1 MYEDI
6 LEDLSQKLN
15 GNFFIMP
22 SSIYECIIH
31 DESSNNTQF
40 LKDLIFSQ
48 NKEVVAKNEFLSNSV
63 YRYSADSKKIEIAE

>member
-1 MYEDI
+1 M
-6 LEDLSQKLN
+6 
-15 GNFFIMP
+15 
-22 SSIYECIIH
+22 H